1 MYFEYTVNELPAP
14 TIKANIVPV
23 KSENNELEK
32 LQINFVDYSFVKVV
46 DKNARIIIK
55 DAAGNTVS
63 SGRLSDGETWSRLN
77 VIIVGDPITTDGT
90 YFVHFP
96 AQSICLGNQTY
107 DKELVLEFVYDTTTA
122 IANIEQPS
130 DRTAKIYNLNGY
142 LVGEGNPSEVL
153 ANKKGIFIV
162 NGKKVVLK

>member
-1 MYFEYTVNELPAP
+1 MKQNKPQSKDTVAP
-14 TIKANIVPV
+14 FMPIAET
-23 KSENNELEK
+23 
-32 LQINFVDYSFVKVV
+32 
-46 DKNARIIIK
+46 RG
-55 DAAGNTVS
+55 AADT
-63 SGRLSDGETWSRLN
+63 
-77 VIIVGDPITTDGT
+77 
-90 YFVHFP
+90 
-96 AQSICLGNQTY
+96 
-107 DKELVLEFVYDTTTA
+107 TTTA